1 MGIVAINGQS
11 ITASGAATASATTV
25 IDTTTGTGP
34 YYLVFVDGTSG
45 ARRPFVD
52 SSALTY
58 NATSNTLT
66 ALTFAGTASWATA
79 AVTAS
84 RAQNVDLI
92 TNANNNNTNYL
103 VFTPSF
109 NAGGLAPV
117 ALSESAN
124 VTFNPSTL
132 EFRAALVNNTQNG
145 SKTSTAD
152 ANLTIDASLT
162 QSMTWIASLTTTR
175 SLIVNNLVDGRE
187 VVVYIRNTNATQ
199 RQIIFSGSTTTTGH
213 TPINMAAGAGAASV
227 TTQNIAGTSG
237 TMYVVIRTIGAT
249 FAGGIM

>member
-1 MGIVAINGQS
+1 MGITAINGQS
-11 ITASGAATASATTV
+11 ITASGAATASSFTV
-25 IDTTTGTGP
+25 TDTTTGTGP
-34 YYLVFVDGTSG
+34 FYLVFVNGTTG
-45 ARRPFVD
+45 ARTPLVD
-52 SSALTY
+52 SSTLTY
-58 NATSNTLT
+58 NATTNALT
-66 ALTFAGTASWATA
+66 AASFVGTASWATA
-79 AVTAS
+79 AITAS

-92 TNANNNNTNYL
+92 TNASNNNTNYL
-103 VFTPSF
+103 IFTPTF

-124 VTFNPSTL
+124 VIFNPSTL
-132 EFRAALVNNTQNG
+132 EFRAGLINQQSNG
-145 SKTSTAD
+145 SKTSTLD

-175 SLIVNNLVDGRE
+175 SLIVNNLTDGRE
-187 VVVYIRNTNATQ
+187 VVLYIRNTNATQ
-199 RQIIFSGSTTTTGH
+199 RQIIFSGSTSTTGH

-237 TMYVVIRTIGAT
+237 TMFVIIRTIGAT

>member
-66 ALTFAGTASWATA
+66 ALTFAGTASAATLLNIGQG
-79 AVTAS
+79 TG
-84 RAQNVDLI
+84 
-92 TNANNNNTNYL
+92 NATNYL
-103 VFTPSF
+103 TFTPTF
-109 NAGGLAPV
+109 NAGGAQPI
-117 ALSESAN
+117 ALTQSAN
-124 VTFNPSTL
+124 VTYNPSTL

-237 TMYVVIRTIGAT
+237 TMYVVIRTIGST